1 MNLCSGLFGKL
12 FGHKFEAV
20 YNEEEGE
27 GKWPYKEGTIE
38 SKIAATYDMISP
50 IIESTKS
57 RKRTYIHS
65 VCKRCGVV
73 CKRCGVIAGKE
84 NRENTQA

>member
-1 MNLCSGLFGKL
+1 MNPCNGLFGKL

-38 SKIAATYDMISP
+38 SKMAVIDMISS

-65 VCKRCGVV
+65 VCKRCGVIV
-73 CKRCGVIAGKE
+73 GKE
-84 NRENTQA
+84 NHENTQA